1 MRKNKGDRKNLTF
14 VDKIRGVKVVYKI
27 TGLNLDNLINTLKNR
42 GITLFDIKKL
52 NNKQVIVAVSYN
64 NSKKLFA
71 IAKEMCYSVKKIREK
86 GLGLILLNSVRSV
99 GAILGALVFSLI
111 TIGLSDIIFEVN
123 YSGTGS
129 ACKGQV
135 QEYLSSVGVNKYSRF
150 SSFDIQNLEDQ
161 ILANCNDLSFVSL
174 QKKGNRLMVNLTL
187 STMGEKR
194 LDDSIY
200 QFHSTVSGVVES
212 LKVYRGTAVVKEGD
226 KINKGDLLVDGY
238 MVIKEQTVKINVL
251 ASASILVEQTFY
263 YTLDGDNQ
271 EEIAILFAKENIED
285 KEVVDLSVNK
295 IQTNNQFIYGV
306 TVKYRAVI
314 YAG

>member
-1 MRKNKGDRKNLTF
+1 MWKNKGDRKNLTF
-14 VDKIRGVKVVYKI
+14 ANKIRGVKVEYKI
-27 TGLNLDNLINTLKNR
+27 TGLNLDNFINTLKNR
-42 GITLFDIKKL
+42 GITLFEIKKL
-52 NNKQVIVAVSYN
+52 DNKQVIVAVSYN

-71 IAKEMCYSVKKIREK
+71 IAKEMCYNVKKIREK

-99 GAILGALVFSLI
+99 GVILGALIFSLI
-111 TIGLSDIIFEVN
+111 TISLSDVIFEVD

-150 SSFDIQNLEDQ
+150 SSFDLQNLEDQ

-174 QKKGNRLMVNLTL
+174 QKKGNRLMVNLSL
-187 STMGEKR
+187 SVAGEKR

-212 LKVYRGTAVVKEGD
+212 LKVYRGTAVVKVGD
-226 KINKGDLLVDGY
+226 KVNKGDLLVDGY
-238 MVIKEQTVKINVL
+238 MTIKEQVVKINVL
-251 ASASILVEQTFY
+251 ASASILIEKTFY
-263 YTLDGDNQ
+263 YTLGDNQ
-271 EEIAILFAKENIED
+271 EDIAILFAKESMED
-285 KEVVDLSVNK
+285 KEVIGFSVNK
-295 IQTNNQFIYGV
+295 IQTNNQFIYEV
-306 TVKYRAVI
+306 TAKYRAVI